1 MRLGTGAVRANP
13 KPRHNSDSTQGR
25 KVPSGTIATVR
36 RILFAV
42 NVLIGLVAIAALAV
56 YYWFF
61 YRALPETSGSV
72 TAFVTQKAE
81 VVRDSLGV
89 PHIKAQTPEDVNF
102 VNGYVTAGDRLWQM
116 DTLRRVAAGELS
128 EILGPATLEL
138 DREARRMRLRRIAEQ
153 QYALLDPED
162 KKAFA
167 AYARGVNAYIESHR
181 GHNGFEFVLLHYD
194 PRPWTVTDSLMIGL
208 QMFRTL
214 ASDWKTKLIKE
225 QMLHNGEPDKVN
237 FLFSLRSGQEI
248 APGAAGRLGSDI
260 HPGSNAWAVAG
271 SHTAGGKPLLSSDMH
286 LEFGLP
292 GIWHMVHL
300 SAPGLN
306 VAGVELPGVPGVIV
320 GHNDRIAWGVTNLG
334 FDVQDLYEERM
345 DMRTGQYLFQGHLEQ
360 ARREREVIAVKG
372 QSAEEMATWVT
383 RHGPVFIAENGRIMT
398 LKWAA
403 ADATIFHNPF
413 PEIDRARN
421 WDEFRAA
428 ISRFGGP
435 GQNFVYADVDG
446 NIGYQA
452 SGKLPIRRTY
462 AGDVPVDGSTGANEW
477 DGYIPFEDLPR
488 AYNPPNGYVVTANQN
503 LFPPDYQYRIGGKF
517 ASPYRSRQILNMLL
531 AGGGKLKP
539 EDSLRIQKD
548 VYSGFDLF
556 LAHQVV
562 AAYEKRGAV
571 NPMLDSAVAMLKTWD
586 GQMDRDRPEPFI
598 TTLVYQY
605 LRKAAAERAAP
616 GSGPGYELENPS
628 LGSSSVERLLKERP
642 ANWFGDYNQLLLRCF
657 ADAMD
662 EGQRIQGKDPK
673 NWRWGKVMFLKV
685 DHPVG
690 NRIPIIGKYFDIG
703 PVPMS
708 GGPNTV
714 KQTSRRLGPSERM
727 DAAVGHW
734 DDSLMELPFG
744 ESGHFA
750 SSHYKDE
757 WDAYYAGQ
765 SFAMQFGKVDAKST
779 MTFVPQGPGKSR

>member
-1 MRLGTGAVRANP
+1 M
-13 KPRHNSDSTQGR
+13 
-25 KVPSGTIATVR
+25 R

-42 NVLIGLVAIAALAV
+42 NVLIGLAAIAVLAAYFWV
-56 YYWFF
+56 F

-72 TAFVTQKAE
+72 PAFVAQRVE
-81 VVRDSLGV
+81 VARDSLGV
-89 PHIKAQTPEDVNF
+89 PHIRAQSFEDANF
-102 VNGYVTAGDRLWQM
+102 INGYITAGDRLWQM

-128 EILGPATLEL
+128 EILGPGTLEL
-138 DREARRMRLRRIAEQ
+138 DREARRLRLRRIAEQ

-162 KKAFA
+162 KKVLT

-181 GHNGFEFVLLHYD
+181 GRSGFEFVLLHYD

-225 QMLHNGEPDKVN
+225 QMLRNGEPDKVN
-237 FLFSLRSGQEI
+237 FLFSLRSGGEI
-248 APGAAGRLGSDI
+248 APGGDV

-320 GHNDRIAWGVTNLG
+320 GHNDRIAWGITNLG
-334 FDVQDLYEERM
+334 FDVQDLYLERM
-345 DMRTGQYLFQGHLEQ
+345 DVRTGQYLFQGHLEQ
-360 ARREREVIAVKG
+360 ARRERDVIAVKG
-372 QSAEEMATWVT
+372 RPAEEIVTWVT

-403 ADATIFHNPF
+403 ADATIFRNPF
-413 PEIDRARN
+413 PRIDRARN

-428 ISRFGGP
+428 VSQFGGP

-452 SGKLPIRRTY
+452 SGKLPIRRNY

-477 DGYIPFEDLPR
+477 DGYIPFDDLPR

-503 LFPPDYQYRIGGKF
+503 PFPPDYQYHVGGKF
-517 ASPYRSRQILNMLL
+517 ASQYRSRQILNLLL
-531 AGGGKLKP
+531 AGGGNLKP
-539 EDSLRIQKD
+539 EDNLRIQKD

-598 TTLVYQY
+598 TTLVFQY
-605 LRKAAAERAAP
+605 LGKAAAERAAP

-628 LGSSSVERLLKERP
+628 LASSSVERLLKERP
-642 ANWFGDYNQLLLRCF
+642 ADWFGDYNQLLLRCF

-673 NWRWGKVMFLKV
+673 NWRWGKVLFLKL

-690 NRIPIIGKYFDIG
+690 NRIPVIGRCFNVGSATWLSWIPLAG
-703 PVPMS
+703 RCFSTEPVPMS

-727 DAAVGHW
+727 DASVGNW
-734 DDSLMELPFG
+734 DDSLMDLPVG

-750 SSHYKDE
+750 SSHYRDE
-757 WDAYYAGQ
+757 WDAYYAGR
-765 SFAMQFGKVDAKST
+765 SFPMQFGKVDANST
-779 MTFVPQGPGKSR
+779 MAFVPVGSR